1 MSWLFLNLY
10 YDIYILNKTLKK
22 QHMKISEIIKKLQS
36 HQEKYGDVD
45 VKQLMGIY
53 TINGQYLAEKIM
65 PINKIKYNKKRNI
78 LLIDFV

>member
-1 MSWLFLNLY
+1 
-10 YDIYILNKTLKK
+10 
-22 QHMKISEIIKKLQS
+22 MKISEFIKKLQS